1 MLRGSTKLLQKDYK
15 VHEEAVNLILK
26 PQFNCLLALSLSDAQ
41 KKEDTL
47 FELIDALRD
56 VYRRLLGS
64 CNRSYPS
71 DTLITKVLLGTLGC
85 VPAYDTLF
93 VKGLR
98 MEGVSYSGLKIS
110 NFRGL
115 IQYCRDGEE
124 LFLRAQ
130 ASVNKIA
137 EQEGLQY
144 PIMKILDMW
153 FWMRGQY

>member
-1 MLRGSTKLLQKDYK
+1 MLRGSTKLIQKDYK
-15 VHEEAVNLILK
+15 IHEEAVNLILK
-26 PQFNCLLALSLSDAQ
+26 PQFDCLLALSLRDAQ
-41 KKEDTL
+41 EKEDAL
-47 FELIDALRD
+47 FKLIDALRD
-56 VYRRLLGS
+56 VYRRLLG
-64 CNRSYPS
+64 SYPS

-110 NFRGL
+110 NFRRL
-115 IQYCRDGEE
+115 VQYCRCREE
-124 LFLRAQ
+124 LFLQAQ
-130 ASVNKIA
+130 TKINKIA

-153 FWMRGQY
+153 LWMRGQY